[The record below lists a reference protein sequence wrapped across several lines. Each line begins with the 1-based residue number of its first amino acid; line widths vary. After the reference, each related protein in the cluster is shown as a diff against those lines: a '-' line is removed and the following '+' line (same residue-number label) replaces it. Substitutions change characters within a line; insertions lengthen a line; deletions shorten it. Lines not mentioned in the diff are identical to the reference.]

1 MSDDATRAEVVAK
14 LRATQ
19 PKNGAAGGGGGRK
32 LLRWDAARWQQF
44 ERTPQYTTRVKNA
57 PILPIRAPL
66 SSMYV
71 FLSLMRSLRC

>member
-1 MSDDATRAEVVAK
+1 MSDDATRAEVAAK
-14 LRATQ
+14 LRAAQLKPVAT
-19 PKNGAAGGGGGRK
+19 GGRK

-44 ERTPQYTTRVKNA
+44 ERTPQYTTRVKSA

-71 FLSLMRSLRC
+71 TLYSVT